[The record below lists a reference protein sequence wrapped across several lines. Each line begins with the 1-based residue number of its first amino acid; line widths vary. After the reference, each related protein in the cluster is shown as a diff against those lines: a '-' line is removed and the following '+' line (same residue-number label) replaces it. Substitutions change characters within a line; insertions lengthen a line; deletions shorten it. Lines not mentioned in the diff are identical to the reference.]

1 MPVLY
6 RRAQGACTSIL
17 DEFTAARNPELT
29 TPVGPPLTRSSA
41 FYLVWDTRHLS
52 VLPRKVGVA
61 LSTLPSAPDGLSWSR
76 SQTSRLLE
84 RNRGPSRFLPRR
96 LAPVAPCGKRPCL
109 MCRLALPC

>member
-61 LSTLPSAPDGLSWSR
+61 LSTLALRAGQTAMITVPDLASSR
-76 SQTSRLLE
+76 KE
-84 RNRGPSRFLPRR
+84 PRSEP
-96 LAPVAPCGKRPCL
+96 LARAAVPCTPYPPAYVAQLRKAWRV
-109 MCRLALPC
+109 